1 MAGIKTLEE
10 LNATLAAWIEVEYN
24 GKIHSASGETPNER
38 WAKNLEKLPPQRI
51 TDLDA
56 FNALFLWRANR
67 SIDKFGE
74 IRFEGNRYCVHGLPV
89 GSEVE
94 LRYNPFDLS
103 EVKLYHQQTF
113 HSTLRATALRR
124 TAVLNMPEEKK
135 ASGFS
140 PEAAEYFR
148 RIRQK
153 AMELTRQ
160 NAQQLRYAD
169 LNLPHKEHP

>member
-1 MAGIKTLEE
+1 MK
-10 LNATLAAWIEVEYN
+10 
-24 GKIHSASGETPNER
+24 
-38 WAKNLEKLPPQRI
+38 
-51 TDLDA
+51 
-56 FNALFLWRANR
+56 R
-67 SIDKFGE
+67 SIDKFGQ
-74 IRFEGNRYCVHGLPV
+74 IRFEGNRYRVHGLPV

-103 EVKLYHQQTF
+103 EVKLYHQQAF
-113 HSTLRATALRR
+113 HSTLKATALAR

-135 ASGFS
+135 TSHFS

-153 AMELTRQ
+153 ATELTRQ

-169 LNLPHKEHP
+169 LNLPHKEHTP